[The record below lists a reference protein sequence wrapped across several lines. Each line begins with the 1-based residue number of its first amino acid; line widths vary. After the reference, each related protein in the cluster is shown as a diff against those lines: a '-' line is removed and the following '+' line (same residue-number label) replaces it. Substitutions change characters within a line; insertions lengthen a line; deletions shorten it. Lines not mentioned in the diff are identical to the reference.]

1 MDPAFTFQDGL
12 CVGQDGNEPSKRRA
26 REGPKVDIRTLGID
40 LAKNLFRVHG
50 VDARGKTILQRQLR
64 RRQLLPFLAQV
75 PSCLVGMEA
84 CGGAH
89 YWAREIVKLGHEVTL
104 ISPRFVRPYVKS
116 SKNDARDAE
125 AICEAVARPSMRF
138 VAVKNQVQQDM
149 LALHRVRALLIR
161 ERTALMNQM
170 RGLLAEYGVVVAM
183 GAAHLRQALAE
194 IVGDHDERVSALF
207 REALVE
213 MSERLRSFEERLE
226 RYDKQIGDLARNDPK
241 AGRLMTVPGLGPL
254 IATALIATVGDAR
267 QFKSGRE
274 LSAWLGLVPREH
286 SSGERTI
293 LLGISKRGDRYLRTL
308 LIHGAR
314 AALRHARRKCDRR
327 SLWIGALSNRR
338 GPNIAAVALANK
350 NARVAWA
357 LLTRAEEYRMPAAA

>member
-1 MDPAFTFQDGL
+1 MIPLALPLIRQLQVGQFYFGDWSDGMDPAFTFQDGL
-12 CVGQDGNEPSKRRA
+12 CVGQDGNELSKRRA

-75 PSCLVGMEA
+75 PSCLVAMEA

-89 YWAREIVKLGHEVTL
+89 YWAREIVKLGHEVRL

-226 RYDKQIGDLARNDPK
+226 ALRQADRGSRAETTSK
-241 AGRLMTVPGLGPL
+241 AGSLDDRARRWGLL

-267 QFKSGRE
+267 QFKYR
-274 LSAWLGLVPREH
+274 PR
-286 SSGERTI
+286 I
-293 LLGISKRGDRYLRTL
+293 KRV
-308 LIHGAR
+308 AR
-314 AALRHARRKCDRR
+314 ASAA
-327 SLWIGALSNRR
+327 
-338 GPNIAAVALANK
+338 PNIPVASAQ
-350 NARVAWA
+350 
-357 LLTRAEEYRMPAAA
+357 Y